1 MHSILKHK
9 RFKEFISQ
17 IGFFGILFLI
27 YALNK
32 HDNTIYWYDGA
43 FFLFYIAVALLIGY
57 VLIPRFFYRKKIWMF
72 WLLIIVTLVFVF
84 LLEEYVLEPFLVGGD
99 RGKYVSN
106 ILYTLLG
113 IIPILFMMVGFKLAW
128 DSKQKQRELENL
140 QVVIKDSE
148 LRYLKSQINPHFL
161 FNNLNNLYSY
171 AIENSEKTPSII
183 LELSSVLRYMLYDCR
198 EDFVPLAKDI
208 EHLKNF
214 TALNELQI
222 EERGN
227 VTFNSEVT
235 SEDFC
240 IAPLIL
246 TVFVENAFKHST
258 ASQSDNIEIAIET
271 RVDSEGLLLFSCV
284 NSFLENSNNEN
295 LSKGIGLENVKKRLD
310 ILYPNAYQLNIDTT
324 SQMYRVALSLQLRSN
339 NNLC

>member
-1 MHSILKHK
+1 MYRILKHP
-9 RFKEFISQ
+9 RFIEFVSQ
-17 IGFFGILFLI
+17 AGFFGILFLMF
-27 YALNK
+27 ALNK
-32 HDNTIYWYDGA
+32 HDDTIRWYDSV
-43 FFLFYIAVALLIGY
+43 FFSFYIIIALFIGY
-57 VLIPRFFYRKKIWMF
+57 VLIPTFFYRKKIWMF
-72 WLLIIVTLVFVF
+72 WLLIIVTLALVYLV
-84 LLEEYVLEPFLVGGD
+84 EEYVLEPFLVGGD

-106 ILYTLLG
+106 IFYTLLG

-148 LRYLKSQINPHFL
+148 LRFLKSQINPHFL

-198 EDFVPLAKDI
+198 EDFVPLTKDI

-240 IAPLIL
+240 IAPLLL

-258 ASQSDNIEIAIET
+258 ASQSDNIEITIQT
-271 RVDSEGLLLFSCV
+271 QVDNEGLLLFSCV
-284 NSFLENSNNEN
+284 NSFLENSNNDN

-310 ILYPNAYQLNIDTT
+310 ILYPNLYTLNIDTT
-324 SQMYRVALSLQLRSN
+324 NQMYRVELSLQLRSN
-339 NNLC
+339 NSLC